1 MIIGKII
8 NNNVISSWDQD
19 GSEIIIMGRGLGFQ
33 KKTGQ
38 EVAEDGIE
46 KIFRLES
53 KDVRERFKDLLA
65 SMPLE
70 YIQVSAD
77 IISYARK
84 NLNTK
89 LSQNVY
95 LTLTDHIGFAIERFK
110 DGMDFSNALYREIKR
125 FYPQEF
131 EIGMHALL
139 LIEERTG
146 IRLPDDEAASI
157 AIHLVDAE
165 FDIKVRDTWAMTN
178 MIQSMMELL
187 ENNLKLPPEDS
198 LYRDRLASNLKF
210 LAHRMLLLPPAE
222 GREDIVFSNFVK
234 NHCAGDYAL
243 AEKVKKHV
251 KEQYGCDM
259 TGEEQ
264 IYLALQ
270 LKQAGGFTDTIQTK
284 GKQES

>member
-8 NNNVISSWDQD
+8 NNNVVSSWDEE
-19 GSEIIIMGRGLGFQ
+19 GKEIIIMGRGLGFQ

-131 EIGMHALL
+131 GIGMHALC

-178 MIQSMMELL
+178 MIQDMMQIL
-187 ENNLKLPPEDS
+187 EGSLYLPPEDS

-210 LAHRMLLLPPAE
+210 LAHRMLLLPPVE
-222 GREDIVFSNFVK
+222 GREDEVFREFVR
-234 NHCAGDYAL
+234 NHCSREYEL
-243 AEKVKKHV
+243 AEKVKNHV
-251 KEQYGCDM
+251 KEQYGCEM

-270 LKQAGGFTDTIQTK
+270 LKQAGSFTDIMQNNRK
-284 GKQES
+284 